1 SLEETVK
8 SGPLCTFQ
16 SDLHYSS
23 SWLCRP
29 AGRLRSR
36 LVAGCRVGHA
46 LSLHIASTEMTTL
59 LARRTA
65 TTLCACAVLVFAS
78 ACDQQQSSE
87 TTLTTIS
94 YSSFDSRV
102 DSLLAQMTL
111 AEKIGQMTQVDH
123 EFLQDPAHIQ
133 EYFLGSIL
141 NGGGS
146 DPAEGNT
153 LEAW

>member
-1 SLEETVK
+1 
-8 SGPLCTFQ
+8 
-16 SDLHYSS
+16 
-23 SWLCRP
+23 
-29 AGRLRSR
+29 
-36 LVAGCRVGHA
+36 
-46 LSLHIASTEMTTL
+46 
-59 LARRTA
+59 
-65 TTLCACAVLVFAS
+65 
-78 ACDQQQSSE
+78 SE

-153 LEAW
+153 LEAWTNLYDSYQQQALQTRLGIPLIYGVDAVHG